1 MESAVCDTNRKKG
14 NGVFYRKRKSRNCMS
29 APKIRKHQRDTLEIK
44 PFSFPDA
51 SEQKAHS
58 VWPVWNVTALLITVR
73 YEKAPFIKS
82 VFQKQSN
89 GTRVAFSFQESGL
102 CKHGL
107 KSVLNV
113 TKKMIALAMTRT
125 KRTKRTHNRYFTS
138 SLESC
143 EHGGKDFSTP
153 PVSA

>member
-1 MESAVCDTNRKKG
+1 MWIEKRERRFLYDADWN
-14 NGVFYRKRKSRNCMS
+14 RKSRNCMS

-58 VWPVWNVTALLITVR
+58 AWPVWNVTVLLITVR
-73 YEKAPFIKS
+73 HEKPHFIKS

-89 GTRVAFSFQESGL
+89 GARVALPFQESGL

-113 TKKMIALAMTRT
+113 TEKMIALAMTRT
-125 KRTKRTHNRYFTS
+125 KCTKRTHNRYFTS
-138 SLESC
+138 WKNAQ
-143 EHGGKDFSTP
+143 GGIADLSWRRSVVTM
-153 PVSA
+153 